1 MNADVLALSASGMA
15 GLGVYL
21 LISRGPNT
29 TGMTR
34 LTHRLGGLSN
44 QLRRFLQNSG
54 LTGVSPMAFVSIS
67 VAVGVLT
74 ALVVHFIFSSLAPAI
89 ISGLAG
95 TTVPTLFWLNR
106 HKRAREAALEAW
118 PRMIEEIRIKVSSTG
133 ASIPHAL
140 LDVGLNGPET
150 LQPAF
155 QAAQRE
161 WAFTTDF
168 ERTVAVLKEELNDP
182 TADMVC
188 ETLVIASGLG
198 GSVDREL
205 TELANDRRADLR
217 DRKEATAKQSGARFA
232 RNFVIIVPAGM
243 ALAGLNVG
251 DGRAAYQS
259 TTGQILITVG
269 LAIMIVCWSWATRLM
284 QLPATKRVFHT

>member
-1 MNADVLALSASGMA
+1 MNSDVVALVSAGFA
-15 GLGVYL
+15 GAGVYF
-21 LISRGPNT
+21 LISHNKKSQATSPWSDKLQT
-29 TGMTR
+29 Y
-34 LTHRLGGLSN
+34 SN
-44 QLRRFLQNSG
+44 YLRRFLQNSG
-54 LTGVSPMAFVSIS
+54 LTGVSPFGFLAVSFG
-67 VAVGVLT
+67 VG
-74 ALVVHFIFSSLAPAI
+74 ALGGFGVYFIFGSLAPAL
-89 ISGLAG
+89 ISGLAS
-95 TTVPTLFWLNR
+95 TTVPSLFWLHR
-106 HKRAREAALEAW
+106 HRRAREIALESW

-140 LDVGLNGPET
+140 LEVGLNGPET
-150 LQPAF
+150 LRPAF

-205 TELANDRRADLR
+205 TELAHDRRADLR
-217 DRKEATAKQSGARFA
+217 DRKEAKAKQSGARFA
-232 RNFVIIVPAGM
+232 RNFVVIVPAGM

-251 DGRAAYQS
+251 EGRHAYQ
-259 TTGQILITVG
+259 TLTGQVLITIG
-269 LAIMIVCWSWATRLM
+269 LVVIIVCWIWATRLM
-284 QLPATKRVFHT
+284 QLPSTKRVFHS